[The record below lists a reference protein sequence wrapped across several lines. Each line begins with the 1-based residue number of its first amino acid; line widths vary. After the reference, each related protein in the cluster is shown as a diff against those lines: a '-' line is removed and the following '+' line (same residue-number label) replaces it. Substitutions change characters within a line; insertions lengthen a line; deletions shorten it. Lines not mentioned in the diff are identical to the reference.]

1 MLREG
6 SMIGITACSNGYDK
20 SYEPKL
26 RMLCKILEEIGLEP
40 VLSRCIYAKDSVFS
54 GTGEERAS
62 ELMKFFED
70 TKIEAI
76 FDISGGNLAN
86 EVIAYLDYEII
97 SKNPKP
103 MFGYSDLTTVLNAI
117 YAKTGIET
125 YLYQIR
131 NLMYS
136 YGEEQK
142 ENFIQSMFYGKENLF
157 TFPVEWIQGNEM
169 EGVVC
174 GGNIRCLLKLAGT
187 EYFPDVQDKIL
198 VLEGYSGKPDMIA
211 TLFTQ
216 LKLMGV
222 FHKIH
227 GILLGTFTEMEEKSY
242 EPSVDQLI
250 QEIVSDWK
258 LPIAKTRFI
267 GHVVDSKGVR
277 IGSKLT
283 LRKESE
289 GVKQ

>member
-1 MLREG
+1 
-6 SMIGITACSNGYDK
+6 MIGITACSNGYDK

-242 EPSVDQLI
+242 EPSVDQLV

-267 GHVVDSKGVR
+267 GHGVDPKGVR

>member
-6 SMIGITACSNGYDK
+6 SMIGITACSNGYDL

-26 RMLCKILEEIGLEP
+26 RMLCRILEEIGLKP

-86 EVIAYLDYEII
+86 EVLAYLDYEII
-97 SKNPKP
+97 RKNPKP

-142 ENFIQSMFYGKENLF
+142 ENFIQSMFYGNENLF

-187 EYFPDVQDKIL
+187 EYFPNVQDKIF

-227 GILLGTFTEMEEKSY
+227 GILLGTFTEMEEKLY

-267 GHVVDSKGVR
+267 GHGVDSKGVR

>member
-267 GHVVDSKGVR
+267 GHGVDSKGVR